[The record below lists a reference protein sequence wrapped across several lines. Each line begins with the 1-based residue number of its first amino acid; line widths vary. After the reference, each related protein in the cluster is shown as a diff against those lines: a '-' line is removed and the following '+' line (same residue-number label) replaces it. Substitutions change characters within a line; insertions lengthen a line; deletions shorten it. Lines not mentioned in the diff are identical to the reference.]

1 MPNFFKE
8 NDTKTALDAQYAA
21 QKIAFAPIIFQVA
34 RSMRELGILE
44 TLYTHDKNGLSIEEI
59 SQMVNISNYG
69 VKTLIET
76 SLSADIVKICDNIK
90 DFYEYSN

>member
-8 NDTKTALDAQYAA
+8 NDTKTALEAQYAA

-44 TLYTHDKNGLSIEEI
+44 ALYTHDKHGLSIEEI
-59 SQMVNISNYG
+59 SQIINTNGSTNKAGIYLTEGLEATPKSMWSNGYG
-69 VKTLIET
+69 IT
-76 SLSADIVKICDNIK
+76 
-90 DFYEYSN
+90 